1 MFATFHVH
9 LSARAA
15 ILPVGYGFLT
25 KPSNSAVA
33 ANSPAASGDQISFI
47 TTSSPSGPWCAMDA
61 VSFELNLSTDRDA
74 FQHLGSGKH
83 HDPSTIV
90 MDSMSRLFDGPV
102 LYPQTDLSS
111 GAA

>member
-47 TTSSPSGPWCAMDA
+47 TTSSPS
-61 VSFELNLSTDRDA
+61 
-74 FQHLGSGKH
+74 
-83 HDPSTIV
+83 
-90 MDSMSRLFDGPV
+90 
-102 LYPQTDLSS
+102 
-111 GAA
+111 